1 MCTPG
6 PCDDVAGIIRDRRR
20 SRPPA
25 APFAVLATALALAAP
40 GFADESAALA
50 ERVARAQKAVERV
63 RGVPFRAPVASA
75 LLPASRLP
83 EVLGRKLVEDLPVPF
98 ETYAA
103 SLASVG
109 LIDPSP
115 GLLSRLTRL
124 YTRQVVGF
132 YDPAEKRFFVV
143 PERSSDVEGP
153 TGELLERLLLAH
165 ELTHALQDQRLDL
178 DRRMKGLRDST
189 DALLA
194 LQAFLE
200 GEATILMTDVLLE
213 SLPEEAR
220 EAIGGDPVGQ
230 LLDGLG
236 NPESVEGAE
245 GVPDFF
251 VKELVFPYAAGTE
264 WVRRKKREGG
274 WPAVDA
280 VYDRLPATTREILHP
295 GAESG
300 ERRLLAPS
308 DLPVK
313 ANAPAGSGAAW
324 TDTLGEWVLGT
335 LLERAGAGEEAADV
349 AATWRDDRVLFFAPK
364 RRPAGQGVGF
374 LWRIRTSDAEGALRI
389 AALLDTLY
397 APRPASVRPVVT
409 ARGDVVE
416 VSRGLPARARPRR
429 GVSPG

>member
-1 MCTPG
+1 ML
-6 PCDDVAGIIRDRRR
+6 AI
-20 SRPPA
+20 A
-25 APFAVLATALALAAP
+25 APA
-40 GFADESAALA
+40 FADGTAALA

-63 RGVPFRAPVASA
+63 RGVPFQSPVASA

-103 SLASVG
+103 SLASLG

-115 GLLSRLTRL
+115 GLLARLTRL
-124 YTRQVVGF
+124 YARQVVGF

-143 PERSSDVEGP
+143 PERSSDVEGQ
-153 TGELLERLLLAH
+153 TGELLEQLLLAH

-220 EAIGGDPVGQ
+220 EAVGGDPVGQ

-245 GVPDFF
+245 GVPEFF
-251 VKELVFPYAAGTE
+251 VKELVFPYASGTE

-295 GAESG
+295 DAEVG
-300 ERRLLAPS
+300 TRAPLAPQ
-308 DLPVK
+308 DRPGP
-313 ANAPAGSGAAW
+313 ADAPAGSGARW
-324 TDTLGEWVLGT
+324 TDTLGEWVLRT
-335 LLERAGAGEEAADV
+335 LLERAGAGEDAAGV
-349 AATWRDDRVLFFAPK
+349 AASWRDDRAVFFAP
-364 RRPAGQGVGF
+364 RGRPAGQGVGF
-374 LWRIRTSDAEGALRI
+374 LWRIRTSDSAGARRI
-389 AALLDTLY
+389 AALLETLY

-416 VSRGLPARARPRR
+416 VSRGLPGGPRPRR

>member
-1 MCTPG
+1 ML
-6 PCDDVAGIIRDRRR
+6 AI
-20 SRPPA
+20 A
-25 APFAVLATALALAAP
+25 APA
-40 GFADESAALA
+40 FADGTAALA

-63 RGVPFRAPVASA
+63 RGVPFQSPVASA

-103 SLASVG
+103 SLASLG

-115 GLLSRLTRL
+115 GLLARLTRL
-124 YTRQVVGF
+124 YARQVVGF

-143 PERSSDVEGP
+143 PERSSDVEGQ
-153 TGELLERLLLAH
+153 TGELLEQLLLAH

-220 EAIGGDPVGQ
+220 EAVGGDPVGQ

-245 GVPDFF
+245 GVPEFF
-251 VKELVFPYAAGTE
+251 VKELVFPYASGTE

-295 GAESG
+295 DAEVG
-300 ERRLLAPS
+300 TRAPLAPP
-308 DLPVK
+308 DRPGP
-313 ANAPAGSGAAW
+313 ADAPAGSGARW
-324 TDTLGEWVLGT
+324 TDTLGEWVLRT
-335 LLERAGAGEEAADV
+335 LLERAGAGEDAADV
-349 AATWRDDRVLFFAPK
+349 AASWRDDRAVFFAP
-364 RRPAGQGVGF
+364 RGRPAGQGVGF
-374 LWRIRTSDAEGALRI
+374 LWRIRTSDSAGARRI
-389 AALLDTLY
+389 AALLETLY

-416 VSRGLPARARPRR
+416 VSRGLPGGPRPRR